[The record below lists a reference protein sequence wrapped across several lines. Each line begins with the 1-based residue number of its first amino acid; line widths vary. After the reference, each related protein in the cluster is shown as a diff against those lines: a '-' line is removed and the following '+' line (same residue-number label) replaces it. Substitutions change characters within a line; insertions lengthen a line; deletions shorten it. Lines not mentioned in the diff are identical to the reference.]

1 MTASQGELCNWS
13 MHKSPGIN
21 APTDI
26 IYPPTRNHFSGE
38 EFNLF
43 LCLSDLLCVYIQCRR
58 CLRADRIQ
66 FGTDKINLDDR
77 LSPSSSWFSEIVFF
91 LGFREQD
98 ICRDASA
105 STEVIIGRDIA
116 ARPFSNVVNRRIN

>member
-21 APTDI
+21 TPTDI

-38 EFNLF
+38 EFNQF

-77 LSPSSSWFSEIVFF
+77 LSPSHGVGLVRLFFSGVSGARH
-91 LGFREQD
+91 LR
-98 ICRDASA
+98 RDASA

-116 ARPFSNVVNRRIN
+116 ARPF